1 MERRTGKKAPCFAM
15 DAVTGDGED
24 FVRLD
29 LDRYRG
35 QWLILFFYP
44 MDFTFVCPTELTRF
58 SEDFDRFH
66 KAGAALL
73 AVSTDSKYCHQAW
86 IRNGLGKL
94 NYPLAA
100 DKTMSVSSDYGVL
113 LEDEGIALRG
123 LFIID
128 PEQTVRYSVVHDNN
142 VGRNTDEIF
151 RILCALQTNAL
162 CGANWTVGSNPLTP
176 SHSPD
181 NTDTVSAETAKGD
194 AYPVPDSDI
203 RLYTMPDCSYCRQ
216 IKNYLKS
223 FNIPFKEINLETDE
237 DGQNFMENRGYTALP
252 VTVIGGHEI
261 SGFRLDRIKE
271 LLKL

>member
-1 MERRTGKKAPCFAM
+1 MERLTGKKAPSFSM
-15 DAVTGDGED
+15 DAVTGDGEG
-24 FVRLD
+24 FIRLE
-29 LDRYRG
+29 LDSYRG

-100 DKTMSVSSDYGVL
+100 DKTMSVASDYGVL
-113 LEDEGIALRG
+113 LEHEGIALRG

-128 PEQTVRYSVVHDNN
+128 PEQTVRYSVIHDNN

-176 SHSPD
+176 SGASE
-181 NTDTVSAETAKGD
+181 NTDASPV
-194 AYPVPDSDI
+194 PVPDI
-203 RLYTMPDCSYCRQ
+203 MMYTMPDCSYCKQ
-216 IKNYLKS
+216 TKDFLKS
-223 FNIPFKEINLETDE
+223 FDISFKEINLQTDE
-237 DGQNFMENRGYTALP
+237 DGQSFMESRGYTALP
-252 VTVIGGHEI
+252 VTVIGEHEI
-261 SGFRLDRIKE
+261 SGFRLDRIRE